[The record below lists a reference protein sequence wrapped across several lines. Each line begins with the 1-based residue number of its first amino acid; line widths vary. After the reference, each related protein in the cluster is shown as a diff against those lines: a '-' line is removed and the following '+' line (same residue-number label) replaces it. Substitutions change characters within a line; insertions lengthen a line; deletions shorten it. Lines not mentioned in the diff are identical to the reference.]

1 MFGGKD
7 MAKMMKQMGV
17 DMDEINADKVEV
29 HIGEEKLVFNN
40 PSISKIDAQG
50 NEIFQLQGNYSKE
63 EKKSENKV
71 SEDDID
77 LVVEKTGVDRDKAE
91 KALKDTEEVAD
102 AIMQL
107 Q

>member
-1 MFGGKD
+1 
-7 MAKMMKQMGV
+7 MAQMMKQMGV

-29 HIGEEKLVFNN
+29 HIGDEKLVFSN
-40 PSISKIDAQG
+40 PSLSKIDAQG

-63 EKKSENKV
+63 EKNSEPEV
-71 SEDDID
+71 SEEDID
-77 LVVEKTGVDRDKAE
+77 LVVEKTGADRDEAE
-91 KALKDTEEVAD
+91 EALKEADEVAD

>member
-7 MAKMMKQMGV
+7 MSKMMKQMGV
-17 DMDEINADKVEV
+17 DMDELDADKVEV
-29 HIGEEKLVFNN
+29 HMGDQKLVFSN

-63 EKKSENKV
+63 ENTEEPEVNE
-71 SEDDID
+71 EDIE
-77 LVVEKTGVDRDKAE
+77 LVVQKTGANKEDAKQ
-91 KALKDTEEVAD
+91 ALKENNEVAD
-102 AIMQL
+102 AIMEL